1 MLVVTK
7 MDRLGRNAIDVAIMV
22 DKLAVSTAVRM
33 RVYSAIFGFDGTP
46 GDAEAAAAHW

>member
-1 MLVVTK
+1 MAWIQNFSPQKPKTIL
-7 MDRLGRNAIDVAIMV
+7 L
-22 DKLAVSTAVRM
+22 STAVRM

>member
-1 MLVVTK
+1 MASETLRRPLGIASVRTGHVV
-7 MDRLGRNAIDVAIMV
+7 
-22 DKLAVSTAVRM
+22 VSTAVRM